1 MSMSMGGGDPYAA
14 LVQALLQ
21 RRQQQAQG
29 GQQMAPQQ
37 AMGGTMQSQPVQMP
51 QMAAQP
57 GNAMA
62 GAMAGMPS
70 AQSLAG
76 LLKQTQGGNGPSL
89 WERFQ
94 GWGPDLGSRTAP
106 PPGGQIQTY
115 GVGQTPTGGG
125 Y

>member
-1 MSMSMGGGDPYAA
+1 MSMSFGGGDPYAA
-14 LVQALLQ
+14 LVQALMQ
-21 RRQQQAQG
+21 RRQQQGQ

-37 AMGGTMQSQPVQMP
+37 AMGGTMQSQPAQMP

-76 LLKQTQGGNGPSL
+76 LLKQAQGAWSPQGGVKAGMESTVGGEKAAMDPGAWS
-89 WERFQ
+89 RFTSMF
-94 GWGPDLGSRTAP
+94 GS
-106 PPGGQIQTY
+106 GS
-115 GVGQTPTGGG
+115 
-125 Y
+125 